1 MKLSQLKIDPE
12 FQSKIP
18 PLQFEKEQQLEQN
31 IITEGRLLNPIIT
44 WNGYILDGHT
54 RYRILKKH
62 GFIKFEVE
70 EIQLA
75 NKYEALAWICKNQLG
90 RRNLS
95 PERKKFLPG
104 KEYESTKL
112 AVGGQ
117 PGNCNKV
124 NRCDQNDHIDS
135 EKRTCERIAVEHGV
149 GSATVRRAEKCS
161 RGIDAAEEAV
171 PGAQEE
177 ILTGHIKATD
187 EQIVALASIPKEE
200 RPAIL
205 EELKKKKS
213 DRDDT
218 VLERLKPS
226 KPPPKPKPAPQKKK
240 PTATENNTTSQAEQP
255 ETPVQAPITES
266 PPEEEIEPTSNAP
279 PSFLQSIQGHKR
291 HLSEEDKARL
301 KASVDACYKDKAAA
315 TGSIMLCKLQGA
327 TLFAIQTGNATCLT
341 AGERLRANLV
351 AENPDALYFVGITSN
366 AGVEFAY
373 DGIRAPWKIYC
384 IETAYELYKQY
395 GCERY
400 VEMLHII
407 NEAWKGNVDSYLAG
421 VIRGVARFISVYEGE
436 YSRERLV
443 QQLAR
448 THPKT
453 ITQLAQKDAGS
464 SANRHMRQI
473 LRIYNGASREMS
485 LPLKN

>member
-18 PLQFEKEQQLEQN
+18 PLQFEEEQQLEQN
-31 IITEGRLLNPIIT
+31 IIAEGRLLNPIIT

-95 PERKKFLPG
+95 PERKKFLLG

-124 NRCDQNDHIDS
+124 N
-135 EKRTCERIAVEHGV
+135 
-149 GSATVRRAEKCS
+149 
-161 RGIDAAEEAV
+161 
-171 PGAQEE
+171 
-177 ILTGHIKATD
+177 
-187 EQIVALASIPKEE
+187 
-200 RPAIL
+200 
-205 EELKKKKS
+205 
-213 DRDDT
+213 
-218 VLERLKPS
+218 
-226 KPPPKPKPAPQKKK
+226 
-240 PTATENNTTSQAEQP
+240 
-255 ETPVQAPITES
+255 
-266 PPEEEIEPTSNAP
+266 
-279 PSFLQSIQGHKR
+279 
-291 HLSEEDKARL
+291 
-301 KASVDACYKDKAAA
+301 
-315 TGSIMLCKLQGA
+315 
-327 TLFAIQTGNATCLT
+327 
-341 AGERLRANLV
+341 
-351 AENPDALYFVGITSN
+351 
-366 AGVEFAY
+366 
-373 DGIRAPWKIYC
+373 
-384 IETAYELYKQY
+384 

-421 VIRGVARFISVYEGE
+421 VIRGVVRFISVYEGE

-453 ITQLAQKDAGS
+453 ITQLAQKDTGS

-473 LRIYNGASREMS
+473 LRIYNGASRRSS

>member
-1 MKLSQLKIDPE
+1 VKLSQLKIDPE

-18 PLQFEKEQQLEQN
+18 PLQFEEEQQLEQN
-31 IITEGRLLNPIIT
+31 IIAEGRLLNPIIT

-95 PERKKFLPG
+95 PERKKFLLG

-124 NRCDQNDHIDS
+124 N
-135 EKRTCERIAVEHGV
+135 
-149 GSATVRRAEKCS
+149 
-161 RGIDAAEEAV
+161 
-171 PGAQEE
+171 
-177 ILTGHIKATD
+177 
-187 EQIVALASIPKEE
+187 
-200 RPAIL
+200 
-205 EELKKKKS
+205 
-213 DRDDT
+213 
-218 VLERLKPS
+218 
-226 KPPPKPKPAPQKKK
+226 
-240 PTATENNTTSQAEQP
+240 
-255 ETPVQAPITES
+255 
-266 PPEEEIEPTSNAP
+266 
-279 PSFLQSIQGHKR
+279 
-291 HLSEEDKARL
+291 
-301 KASVDACYKDKAAA
+301 
-315 TGSIMLCKLQGA
+315 
-327 TLFAIQTGNATCLT
+327 
-341 AGERLRANLV
+341 
-351 AENPDALYFVGITSN
+351 
-366 AGVEFAY
+366 
-373 DGIRAPWKIYC
+373 
-384 IETAYELYKQY
+384 

-400 VEMLHII
+400 VEMLRII

-453 ITQLAQKDAGS
+453 ITQLAQKDTGS

-485 LPLKN
+485 QPLKN

>member
-18 PLQFEKEQQLEQN
+18 PLQFEEEQQLEQN
-31 IITEGRLLNPIIT
+31 IIAEGRLLNPIIT

-95 PERKKFLPG
+95 PERKKFLLG

-124 NRCDQNDHIDS
+124 N
-135 EKRTCERIAVEHGV
+135 
-149 GSATVRRAEKCS
+149 
-161 RGIDAAEEAV
+161 
-171 PGAQEE
+171 
-177 ILTGHIKATD
+177 
-187 EQIVALASIPKEE
+187 
-200 RPAIL
+200 
-205 EELKKKKS
+205 
-213 DRDDT
+213 
-218 VLERLKPS
+218 
-226 KPPPKPKPAPQKKK
+226 
-240 PTATENNTTSQAEQP
+240 
-255 ETPVQAPITES
+255 
-266 PPEEEIEPTSNAP
+266 
-279 PSFLQSIQGHKR
+279 
-291 HLSEEDKARL
+291 
-301 KASVDACYKDKAAA
+301 
-315 TGSIMLCKLQGA
+315 
-327 TLFAIQTGNATCLT
+327 
-341 AGERLRANLV
+341 
-351 AENPDALYFVGITSN
+351 
-366 AGVEFAY
+366 
-373 DGIRAPWKIYC
+373 
-384 IETAYELYKQY
+384 

-400 VEMLHII
+400 VEMLRII

-453 ITQLAQKDAGS
+453 ITQLAQKDTGS

-473 LRIYNGASREMS
+473 LRVYNGASREMS

>member
-1 MKLSQLKIDPE
+1 MLKLSSLKIDPE
-12 FQSKIP
+12 FSAQIL
-18 PLQFEKEQQLEQN
+18 PLSFEELQQLEQN
-31 IITEGRLLNPIIT
+31 IIAEGRLLNPIIT

-95 PERKKFLPG
+95 PERKKFLLG

-117 PGNCNKV
+117 PGNCN
-124 NRCDQNDHIDS
+124 
-135 EKRTCERIAVEHGV
+135 
-149 GSATVRRAEKCS
+149 
-161 RGIDAAEEAV
+161 
-171 PGAQEE
+171 
-177 ILTGHIKATD
+177 
-187 EQIVALASIPKEE
+187 KEE

-226 KPPPKPKPAPQKKK
+226 KPPPKPKSAPQKKK

-255 ETPVQAPITES
+255 ETPVQETITES

-301 KASVDACYKDKAAA
+301 QASVDARYQDKAAA
-315 TGSIMLCKLQGA
+315 TGSIMLCELQGA
-327 TLFAIQTGNATCLT
+327 TEEFIFRWNVIFQEHPDVLTDKTC
-341 AGERLRANLV
+341 R
-351 AENPDALYFVGITSN
+351 
-366 AGVEFAY
+366 
-373 DGIRAPWKIYC
+373 
-384 IETAYELYKQY
+384 
-395 GCERY
+395 
-400 VEMLHII
+400 
-407 NEAWKGNVDSYLAG
+407 
-421 VIRGVARFISVYEGE
+421 
-436 YSRERLV
+436 
-443 QQLAR
+443 
-448 THPKT
+448 KT
-453 ITQLAQKDAGS
+453 IFELLDRMT
-464 SANRHMRQI
+464 N
-473 LRIYNGASREMS
+473 Y
-485 LPLKN
+485 LKTIKEEKL

>member
-18 PLQFEKEQQLEQN
+18 PLQFEEEQQLEQN
-31 IITEGRLLNPIIT
+31 IIAEGRL
-44 WNGYILDGHT
+44 
-54 RYRILKKH
+54 
-62 GFIKFEVE
+62 
-70 EIQLA
+70 
-75 NKYEALAWICKNQLG
+75 
-90 RRNLS
+90 S
-95 PERKKFLPG
+95 
-104 KEYESTKL
+104 ESHHHMEWL
-112 AVGGQ
+112 HSGWA
-117 PGNCNKV
+117 
-124 NRCDQNDHIDS
+124 
-135 EKRTCERIAVEHGV
+135 EHGR
-149 GSATVRRAEKCS
+149 S
-161 RGIDAAEEAV
+161 
-171 PGAQEE
+171 
-177 ILTGHIKATD
+177 
-187 EQIVALASIPKEE
+187 
-200 RPAIL
+200 
-205 EELKKKKS
+205 
-213 DRDDT
+213 
-218 VLERLKPS
+218 
-226 KPPPKPKPAPQKKK
+226 
-240 PTATENNTTSQAEQP
+240 
-255 ETPVQAPITES
+255 
-266 PPEEEIEPTSNAP
+266 TSNLQRWYGIAHP
-279 PSFLQSIQGHKR
+279 LQSLLRPYQ
-291 HLSEEDKARL
+291 
-301 KASVDACYKDKAAA
+301 KDE
-315 TGSIMLCKLQGA
+315 A

-395 GCERY
+395 GCESY
-400 VEMLHII
+400 VEMLRII

-453 ITQLAQKDAGS
+453 ITQLAQKDTGS

>member
-18 PLQFEKEQQLEQN
+18 PLQFEEEQQLEQN
-31 IITEGRLLNPIIT
+31 IIAEGRLLNPIIT

-95 PERKKFLPG
+95 PERKKFLLG

-124 NRCDQNDHIDS
+124 N
-135 EKRTCERIAVEHGV
+135 
-149 GSATVRRAEKCS
+149 
-161 RGIDAAEEAV
+161 
-171 PGAQEE
+171 
-177 ILTGHIKATD
+177 
-187 EQIVALASIPKEE
+187 
-200 RPAIL
+200 
-205 EELKKKKS
+205 
-213 DRDDT
+213 
-218 VLERLKPS
+218 
-226 KPPPKPKPAPQKKK
+226 
-240 PTATENNTTSQAEQP
+240 
-255 ETPVQAPITES
+255 
-266 PPEEEIEPTSNAP
+266 
-279 PSFLQSIQGHKR
+279 
-291 HLSEEDKARL
+291 
-301 KASVDACYKDKAAA
+301 
-315 TGSIMLCKLQGA
+315 
-327 TLFAIQTGNATCLT
+327 
-341 AGERLRANLV
+341 
-351 AENPDALYFVGITSN
+351 
-366 AGVEFAY
+366 
-373 DGIRAPWKIYC
+373 
-384 IETAYELYKQY
+384 

-421 VIRGVARFISVYEGE
+421 VIRGVACFISVYEGE

-453 ITQLAQKDAGS
+453 ITQLAQKDTGS